1 MADDP
6 CKTCQHY
13 DPIKKGKSKEARHG
27 WCSIQSLYPAKE
39 QPGQTFPAGV
49 RRVPPGELAK
59 PLIVTGSEVVSHCML
74 YRRKA

>member
-1 MADDP
+1 MADQP

-13 DPIKKGKSKEARHG
+13 DPIKKGKNKEARHG

-49 RRVPPGELAK
+49 KRARPGELAK
-59 PLIVTGSEVVSHCML
+59 PVIVTGTGVVSHCML
-74 YRRKA
+74 YRRKS